1 MKKTFLTIF
10 LCAVVMTTMA
20 QKNNYSIV
28 GNNKGSNG
36 VSGRDSVMVIMYNM
50 ENYSQRDTTY
60 VLDGKFQFSGQTD
73 TDMLVNI
80 YSNDGFR
87 MMLLLQPGSQMA
99 VNMEPATVTGNRPS
113 EQLNRF
119 AQGFDEIHSA
129 QQKVARMLVSTEDQ
143 ALKDSL
149 DAVYEDYRQRKKD
162 FVDSI
167 GWTLYEANADN
178 KAGAEILFFIAN
190 VAPDGVNLYA
200 GETTPALKRLL
211 ALYENASPVVRQ
223 YDILSRKMK
232 GVIAQM
238 QMRPG
243 VPFRDFEAI
252 DYATGNTT
260 TLSALIK
267 GHVAVVDF
275 WASWCGPCRKEI
287 DETLKPLH
295 KKYADSGL
303 VVVGVDVLD
312 DVKKHDQ
319 AVKEQDIAY
328 PQLVDTDRDNSAL
341 LYGVQSIPK
350 VFLFDRSGIL
360 IGVFRGEELVREVEK
375 AMR

>member
-303 VVVGVDVLD
+303 VVVGVDV
-312 DVKKHDQ
+312 
-319 AVKEQDIAY
+319 
-328 PQLVDTDRDNSAL
+328 
-341 LYGVQSIPK
+341 
-350 VFLFDRSGIL
+350 
-360 IGVFRGEELVREVEK
+360 
-375 AMR
+375 